1 MDIQAVN
8 YFLKLVKEALEWL
21 QKLNESAR
29 EGGFP
34 PFDLLPQKTAMELT
48 TAHND
53 DLDDETIRLAYR
65 RMKNRDR
72 QRRYRQRHQQ
82 ARKNYKT
89 VAGDAKY
96 VTDNKKSVTCN
107 AKNVMR
113 NAVTQDALAP
123 AAENVAT
130 LQPGPDAASACTE
143 TEQGS
148 LFCDADVTETRNA
161 SVTFCNASAKKEK
174 ENAKRK
180 KQRKEKNKNK
190 KIKTLIA
197 DAMPNSAR
205 AREENAAEMNSNQAD
220 ATGKEADRVKNTLA
234 NPDGGCLPFVPPEKK
249 TTRLILTKDLSEMHQ
264 KVVLAWNKLPLPK
277 KLNGLFPSMV
287 WQLNQ
292 LFESYGEEAVHEAIA
307 RVADSPF
314 LLGKSKNN
322 RGWVADLYW
331 LLQPENLEKTLSGRY
346 QDDAPRSRQGNV
358 TPTVPDGFY
367 GTVVY

>member
-34 PFDLLPQKTAMELT
+34 PFDLLPQKTALELT

-82 ARKNYKT
+82 IRKNYKT
-89 VAGDAKY
+89 VSGGAKC

-107 AKNVMR
+107 A
-113 NAVTQDALAP
+113 VTQGALPTAT
-123 AAENVAT
+123 ENAAT
-130 LQPGPDAASACTE
+130 LQPGGDATSTCSEA
-143 TEQGS
+143 EQGS

-174 ENAKRK
+174 ENEKRK
-180 KQRKEKNKNK
+180 KQRKEKNKKQKN
-190 KIKTLIA
+190 KTLIA

-205 AREENAAEMNSNQAD
+205 AREKNATETKAGQSD
-220 ATGKEADRVKNTLA
+220 ATGKEAGSIKNTLA